1 MRTLRAALAVG
12 ATAVMITAGL
22 LVGARSPAGAVEL
35 VANPGFES
43 GTGRLDLHGRDRVG
57 QPGPHRPAGPDRH
70 AERHHRRV
78 RADHPGHRPAPRT
91 R

>member
-12 ATAVMITAGL
+12 ATAAMVTAGL
-22 LVGARSPAGAVEL
+22 LVGSGSPAGAVEL

-43 GTGRLDLHGRDRVG
+43 GTGRLDLHGRDRDRH
-57 QPGPHRPAGPDRH
+57 PGAHRRERPDRH
-70 AERHHRRV
+70 ADEHHRPSAGRPS
-78 RADHPGHRPAPRT
+78 RSPPAPRT